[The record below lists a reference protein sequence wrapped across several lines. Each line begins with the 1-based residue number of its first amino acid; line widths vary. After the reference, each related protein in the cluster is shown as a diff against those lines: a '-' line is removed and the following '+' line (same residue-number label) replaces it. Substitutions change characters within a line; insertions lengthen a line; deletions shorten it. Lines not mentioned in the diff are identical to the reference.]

1 MVEGSQILQ
10 AYQNEAST
18 IDKYDVELTNGDKL
32 KSHVG
37 HAPKLFNWNR
47 THGGPI
53 YLSVG
58 QHRVFNT
65 TNNTL
70 NDEGGY
76 NVTYFN
82 KTSYQYSSSFVEYY
96 YYKQPVIKKVEP
108 RSGLTRGGTLIEIS
122 GAWFAYRPEY
132 GVVPHCKIGDKV
144 SRALYFSTVRIVCVA
159 PPNED
164 IN

>member
-70 NDEGGY
+70 NEEGGY
-76 NVTYFN
+76 NISYFN

-96 YYKQPVIKKVEP
+96 YYK
-108 RSGLTRGGTLIEIS
+108 
-122 GAWFAYRPEY
+122 
-132 GVVPHCKIGDKV
+132 
-144 SRALYFSTVRIVCVA
+144 
-159 PPNED
+159 
-164 IN
+164 